1 MRLGLRTHRRS
12 LNDWE
17 SCARKALGFPAR
29 WAAKPR
35 PASHLLLASLRE
47 ILLIPKRITMSC
59 KGPLAIEDL
68 VEQHERLGRAVTRI
82 IADFAATLDSRP
94 VATPATPSDLETIFA
109 EELPESGIELDDLLA
124 RFTNDV
130 AAHAMGVAS
139 PRYYGQ
145 FNPTPLPI
153 GVWADALCSALNQN
167 AGAWRNGPTSAMI
180 EARVM
185 RWLCNLIG
193 YGPLSFGTLA
203 SGGSE
208 ANLIALKC
216 ARDKVHSGM
225 VHHGIRTAAGDLVVY
240 ASEQCHYSVV
250 KSADILG
257 LGREG
262 VRKIPTDDRFHIQ
275 IDLLRAEI
283 ERDREAGRIPCC
295 VVGVAGATSTGVIDP
310 LPELATIAREN
321 GCWFHVDAAYGGALA
336 FSDQHRSK
344 LKGIEEADS
353 IIFDP
358 HKWLFVPFA
367 CGAVL
372 VREGG
377 TVLRKAFDISPEY
390 LSEDRGGADIEY
402 DFFRYGQMGTRRFN
416 SLKLWMALK
425 FMGRRGYEELIERQ
439 IDLTHYLAS
448 RIDQLS
454 EFQRLGEVETAV
466 CCFKFLPENARH
478 APVEDQDRLQRRLQQ
493 QIERSGEAWI
503 TTTVLHGRRAMR
515 VNINSFLTER
525 RHVDDLVDL
534 LKRESKK
541 LVEEKKKK
549 GQ

>member
-1 MRLGLRTHRRS
+1 M
-12 LNDWE
+12 
-17 SCARKALGFPAR
+17 
-29 WAAKPR
+29 
-35 PASHLLLASLRE
+35 
-47 ILLIPKRITMSC
+47 
-59 KGPLAIEDL
+59 EDL
-68 VEQHERLGRAVTRI
+68 AEQHEHLGRAVTRI
-82 IADFAATLDSRP
+82 LADFAAGLDTRTVATVASPAELETLFTEDLPEMGTGPDEILQRFTLD
-94 VATPATPSDLETIFA
+94 I
-109 EELPESGIELDDLLA
+109 
-124 RFTNDV
+124 
-130 AAHAMGVAS
+130 AAHAMGVSS
-139 PRYYGQ
+139 PRYFGQ

-193 YGPLSFGTLA
+193 YGPRSFGTLA

-216 ARDKVHSGM
+216 ARDQIHSAVVHQ
-225 VHHGIRTAAGDLVVY
+225 GIRAAPADLVIY

-257 LGREG
+257 LGRDG
-262 VRKIPTDDRFHIQ
+262 VRKVPTDNGFHVRT
-275 IDLLRAEI
+275 DLLRAEI
-283 ERDREAGRIPCC
+283 ERDRAAGKIPCC

-310 LPELATIAREN
+310 LSELATIAREN
-321 GCWFHVDAAYGGALA
+321 KCWFHVDAAYGGALA
-336 FSDQHRSK
+336 FSDQHKSK

-372 VREGG
+372 VRDGG
-377 TVLRKAFDISPEY
+377 RVLRQAFDISPEY
-390 LSEDRGGADIEY
+390 LSEDRGGADIEF

-425 FMGRRGYEELIERQ
+425 FMGRRGYEEVIERQ
-439 IDLTHYLAS
+439 IGLTQYLAS
-448 RIDQLS
+448 RLDELT
-454 EFQRLGEVETAV
+454 EFERLGEVETAV
-466 CCFKFLPENARH
+466 CCFKFLPETARH
-478 APVEDQDRLQRRLQQ
+478 AAGEDQDRLQQRLQQ
-493 QIERSGEAWI
+493 QIERGGKAWI
-503 TTTVLHGRRAMR
+503 TTTVLRGRRALR

-525 RHVDDLVDL
+525 RHVDDLLEL

-541 LVEEKKKK
+541 LVSI
-549 GQ
+549 